1 MPSIMRNIP
10 ATTADALNGLQ
21 FKVQP
26 RPTLVSL
33 YASTQTEADTISF
46 SVDAN
51 QLVINAEPN
60 VEAATGVVDV
70 DRDQILFREPAPAGE
85 FFLPATVTTDTKFL
99 LVIEQL

>member
-26 RPTLVSL
+26 RPSLVSL
-33 YASTQTEADTISF
+33 YASGATEADTISF
-46 SVDAN
+46 SVDSN
-51 QLVINAEPN
+51 QVLIAGEHN
-60 VEAATGVVDV
+60 VEASSGVVDV
-70 DRDQILFREPAPAGE
+70 ARDQMLFREPVPAGE
-85 FFLPATVTTDTKFL
+85 FFLPAVVTADTKFL